1 MYNIAITGN
10 LAHDLEVRGDAENP
24 QVFFTLIRN
33 EPVRGSDETKPV
45 RYPIGVFG
53 QQAKNFAA
61 SARKGDRI
69 TAVVRLG
76 NRQQEV
82 HRLRATDDKPTT
94 VTNLTLTATEVGPAL
109 TWATANITRNE
120 KRSGDNGS
128 FPEARSAAPAAAKSA
143 PAAAPAAPAAAAA
156 PAMAGA
162 GAPVSDDLF

>member
-82 HRLRATDDKPTT
+82 A
-94 VTNLTLTATEVGPAL
+94 E
-109 TWATANITRNE
+109 ITRAPKIMARDLGYGQHHAQRE
-120 KRSGDNGS
+120 ALRRQRVLPGGPVRCSGS
-128 FPEARSAAPAAAKSA
+128 C
-143 PAAAPAAPAAAAA
+143 
-156 PAMAGA
+156 
-162 GAPVSDDLF
+162 